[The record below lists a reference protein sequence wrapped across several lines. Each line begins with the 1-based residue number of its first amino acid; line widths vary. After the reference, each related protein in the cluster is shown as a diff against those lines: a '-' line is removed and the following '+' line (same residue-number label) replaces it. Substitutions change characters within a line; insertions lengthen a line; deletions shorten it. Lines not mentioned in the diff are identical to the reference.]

1 MSDQQRADE
10 SSASDTESEDPMTET
25 APTDA
30 TESETNG
37 GPSTAARVRRGV
49 NYLLLAGLAVF
60 ALVTAVGFYT
70 SMQGVIRTWVAP
82 DFQPVVN
89 AAFNL
94 VVLLVV
100 SAGLVRQVRR
110 LS

>member
-1 MSDQQRADE
+1 MSESDHERADE
-10 SSASDTESEDPMTET
+10 RDESDESMSET
-25 APTDA
+25 AATGA
-30 TESETNG
+30 TESETEENG
-37 GPSTAARVRRGV
+37 RSTAARVRRGV
-49 NYLLLAGLAVF
+49 DYLLLAGLAVF
-60 ALVTAVGFYT
+60 ALVAAVGFYT
-70 SMQGVIRTWVAP
+70 SMQGVIRTWVSA

-94 VVLLVV
+94 VVLFVV

>member
-1 MSDQQRADE
+1 MSERRRADE
-10 SSASDTESEDPMTET
+10 SNASDTESEDTMTET

-30 TESETNG
+30 TESETDD
-37 GPSTAARVRRGV
+37 GPSTAARVRHGV
-49 NYLLLAGLAVF
+49 DYLLLAGLAVF
-60 ALVTAVGFYT
+60 ALVAAVGFYA
-70 SMQGVIRTWVAP
+70 SMQGVIRTWVTP

-94 VVLLVV
+94 VVLLAV
-100 SAGLVRQVRR
+100 SAGLVRQIRR